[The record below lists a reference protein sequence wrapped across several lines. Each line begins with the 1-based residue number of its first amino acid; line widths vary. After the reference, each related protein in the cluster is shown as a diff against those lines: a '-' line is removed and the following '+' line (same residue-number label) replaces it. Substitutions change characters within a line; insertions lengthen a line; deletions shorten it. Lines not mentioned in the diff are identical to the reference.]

1 MRTTESPEFNDAPGM
16 ARSTCPTKPINTRTM
31 NLLFRSIAEGN
42 CLLNIDASNMEQII
56 DAVIDFLV
64 QTGRLPEKQKQMV
77 ADGLKE
83 REKTVPTVIGH
94 ACAVPHFYND
104 SISEPAMV
112 FVRLK
117 RASNMG
123 APDGVPTRYIFLL
136 IGSTAQ
142 TANHLDTLSS
152 IARLMSDNVV
162 HFEMMYGDSQQD
174 MLDAIERHVN
184 RNVLAAPP
192 KQREVSE
199 GLKTEPK
206 LFAGLFSDI
215 KRRLPHYA
223 QDFRDGL
230 KAKTLASIIFM
241 FFACLAPAV
250 TFGGLMGAET
260 GGLIGAEQMLKATA
274 VCGIAYALFAGQP
287 LIILGG
293 IGPLLIFTI
302 ILYQICIDMDHA
314 DQFLGIYGWV
324 GIWTGLFTILLA
336 VTNASNLMRYFTRFT
351 DEIFSALMSLIFIY
365 KAVQALVIGFQNA
378 GDATSYIRAL
388 LALILA
394 IGTFYIAMTLAS
406 LRSSKY
412 LFPWIREFLADFGPS
427 IALVCMITVA
437 WWLGDESTLKTL
449 ELGQITE
456 ASKTN
461 TWIVDLGSVP
471 IWIRF
476 SSIIPATLATVLIF
490 LSQNITA
497 RLVNSPENR
506 LEKGESYHL
515 DLLVIGLLV
524 GMCSLFGWPWMVAAT
539 VRSLAHVR
547 SLAWSEEMV
556 DRNGQH
562 SEIMHVAENRISPL
576 VIHLLLGATLLVLP
590 LLQYVPMAA
599 LYGIFLYMGFVSLK
613 GVQFIERLSFW
624 LMDSSLYPINHYT
637 RRVPTR
643 TIHLFTLCQL
653 VCLILLCIINV
664 NPYKPIQILFP
675 IFIALL
681 VPVRFLLGRFFEADH
696 LAFLDAD
703 EAPEDEGLH
712 WV

>member
-1 MRTTESPEFNDAPGM
+1 
-16 ARSTCPTKPINTRTM
+16 M
-31 NLLFRSIAEGN
+31 NFLFRSMAEGS
-42 CLLNIDASNMEQII
+42 CLLNLDASNMEQII
-56 DAVIDFLV
+56 DAATDFLV
-64 QTGRLPEKQKQMV
+64 QTGRLPENQKSMV
-77 ADGLKE
+77 AESLKE

-94 ACAVPHFYND
+94 ATAVPHFYD
-104 SISEPAMV
+104 DAIAEPAMV
-112 FVRLK
+112 FIRLK
-117 RASNMG
+117 HAANMG
-123 APDGVPTRYIFLL
+123 APDGVPTRYVFLL
-136 IGSTAQ
+136 IGSNEQ
-142 TANHLDTLSS
+142 TASHLDTLSS

-174 MLDAIERHVN
+174 MLDAMERHVN

-192 KQREVSE
+192 KPREVSE
-199 GLKTEPK
+199 GLKSDPQP
-206 LFAGLFSDI
+206 FAGFIADI
-215 KRRLPHYA
+215 KRRLPHYIN
-223 QDFRDGL
+223 DFRDGIR
-230 KAKTLASIIFM
+230 AKTLASIIFM

-250 TFGGLMGAET
+250 AFGGLMGGET

-274 VCGIAYALFAGQP
+274 VCGLAYALLAGQP

-293 IGPLLIFTI
+293 IGPLFVFTI
-302 ILYQICIDMDHA
+302 ILYDLCVDFEQTEN
-314 DQFLGIYGWV
+314 FLGIYGWV
-324 GIWTGLFTILLA
+324 GIWTALFTVLLA
-336 VTNASNLMRYFTRFT
+336 ITNASNLMRYFTRFT

-365 KAVQALVIGFQNA
+365 KAVQAIIIGFSEA
-378 GDATSYIRAL
+378 DDGTSYIKAL

-394 IGTFYIAMTLAS
+394 IGTFYIAMTLAQ

-427 IALVCMITVA
+427 IALVCMIGLA

-449 ELGQITE
+449 KIGQAEETSN
-456 ASKTN
+456 ASSL
-461 TWIVDLGSVP
+461 IVNFGAVP
-471 IWIRF
+471 TWIRF
-476 SSIIPATLATVLIF
+476 AAAGPAILAAVLIF

-506 LEKGESYHL
+506 LTKGESYHL
-515 DLLVIGLLV
+515 DLAVIGLLV
-524 GMCSLFGWPWMVAAT
+524 GVCSLFGWPWMVAAT

-556 DRNGQH
+556 DLNGQH
-562 SEIMHVAENRISPL
+562 SEIVHVAENRISPL
-576 VIHLLLGATLLVLP
+576 VIHVLLGGTLLVLP

-624 LMDSSLYPINHYT
+624 LMDSSLYPMNHYT

-643 TIHLFTLCQL
+643 NIHLFTLCQFICL
-653 VCLILLCIINV
+653 VILCIINV
-664 NPYKPIQILFP
+664 IPYKPVQLLFP

-681 VPVRFLLGRFFEADH
+681 VPVRFLLGRYFNSDH
-696 LAFLDAD
+696 LASLDAD

>member
-1 MRTTESPEFNDAPGM
+1 
-16 ARSTCPTKPINTRTM
+16 M
-31 NLLFRSIAEGN
+31 NFLFRSIAEGS
-42 CLLNIDASNMEQII
+42 CLLNLDASNMEQII
-56 DAVIDFLV
+56 DAATDFLV
-64 QTGRLPEKQKQMV
+64 QTGRLPEGQKEMV

-104 SISEPAMV
+104 AIAEPAMV
-112 FVRLK
+112 FMRLK
-117 RASNMG
+117 HASNMG

-136 IGSTAQ
+136 IGSTEQ
-142 TANHLDTLSS
+142 TASHLDTLSS

-174 MLDAIERHVN
+174 MLDAMERHVN

-192 KQREVSE
+192 KPREVSE
-199 GLKTEPK
+199 GLQTEPK
-206 LFAGLFSDI
+206 LFAGLVSDV
-215 KRRLPHYA
+215 KRRLPHYV

-250 TFGGLMGAET
+250 TFGGLMGVET
-260 GGLIGAEQMLKATA
+260 GGYIGAEQMLKATA
-274 VCGIAYALFAGQP
+274 VCGLVYAFLAGQP

-302 ILYQICIDMDHA
+302 ILYQLCVDMDQA
-314 DQFLGIYGWV
+314 ENFLGIYGWV
-324 GIWTGLFTILLA
+324 GIWTGLFTLLLA

-365 KAVQALVIGFQNA
+365 KAVQALVVGFQDA

-394 IGTFYIAMTLAS
+394 IGTFYIAMTLAR

-427 IALVCMITVA
+427 IALVCMIAVA

-449 ELGQITE
+449 KIGEVTESDQNTGQWFVNFG
-456 ASKTN
+456 A
-461 TWIVDLGSVP
+461 VP
-471 IWIRF
+471 LWIRF
-476 SSIIPATLATVLIF
+476 AAVGPAILASVLIF

-515 DLLVIGLLV
+515 DLAVIGLLV
-524 GMCSLFGWPWMVAAT
+524 GLCSLFGWPWMVAAT

-547 SLAWSEEMV
+547 SLAWTEEMV
-556 DRNGQH
+556 DGNGQH
-562 SEIMHVAENRISPL
+562 SEIVHVAENRISPV
-576 VIHLLLGATLLVLP
+576 VIHLLIGGTLLVLP
-590 LLQYVPMAA
+590 LLRFVPMAA

-613 GVQFIERLSFW
+613 GVQFIERLSYW
-624 LMDSSLYPINHYT
+624 LMDSSLYPMNHYT

-643 TIHLFTLCQL
+643 NIHLFTLCQL
-653 VCLILLCIINV
+653 ICLVILCVINV

-681 VPVRFLLGRFFEADH
+681 VPVRFLLGRFFNNDH

-712 WV
+712 WL

>member
-1 MRTTESPEFNDAPGM
+1 
-16 ARSTCPTKPINTRTM
+16 
-31 NLLFRSIAEGN
+31 
-42 CLLNIDASNMEQII
+42 
-56 DAVIDFLV
+56 
-64 QTGRLPEKQKQMV
+64 
-77 ADGLKE
+77 
-83 REKTVPTVIGH
+83 
-94 ACAVPHFYND
+94 
-104 SISEPAMV
+104 
-112 FVRLK
+112 
-117 RASNMG
+117 
-123 APDGVPTRYIFLL
+123 
-136 IGSTAQ
+136 
-142 TANHLDTLSS
+142 
-152 IARLMSDNVV
+152 
-162 HFEMMYGDSQQD
+162 
-174 MLDAIERHVN
+174 
-184 RNVLAAPP
+184 
-192 KQREVSE
+192 
-199 GLKTEPK
+199 
-206 LFAGLFSDI
+206 
-215 KRRLPHYA
+215 
-223 QDFRDGL
+223 
-230 KAKTLASIIFM
+230 
-241 FFACLAPAV
+241 
-250 TFGGLMGAET
+250 
-260 GGLIGAEQMLKATA
+260 
-274 VCGIAYALFAGQP
+274 
-287 LIILGG
+287 
-293 IGPLLIFTI
+293 
-302 ILYQICIDMDHA
+302 
-314 DQFLGIYGWV
+314 
-324 GIWTGLFTILLA
+324 
-336 VTNASNLMRYFTRFT
+336 
-351 DEIFSALMSLIFIY
+351 
-365 KAVQALVIGFQNA
+365 
-378 GDATSYIRAL
+378 
-388 LALILA
+388 
-394 IGTFYIAMTLAS
+394 
-406 LRSSKY
+406 
-412 LFPWIREFLADFGPS
+412 
-427 IALVCMITVA
+427 MITVA

-556 DRNGQH
+556 DGNGQH